1 MKIEELF
8 EGGSFRMQRR
18 KRNVFRMICLTAIV
32 LVFTLVLLAL
42 VSIVS
47 LVAGIIAD
55 ANAPEIPNADIG
67 PTDTIDIVDTKL
79 HNGSLLILD
88 EDNPYSGNK
97 PKLFNLQARTDR
109 PKIANGKD
117 NAYTVLKAKQNSFM
131 ATDAAASALNK
142 MIDGF
147 YKAKK
152 DDNIVIVNAYD
163 QSKAATQDPLFATGE
178 AFELKYFHDYENQGA
193 KDPRSIAN
201 VELYSWIYKNA
212 YKYGFVPFGGS
223 DSNIFRYVGMIH
235 STAMQE
241 KNLSFE
247 SYLNMLKNET
257 SPASPIPVKVGA
269 NLYAIYFLNKED
281 KHFVPIN
288 YSYEISGNNVDG
300 FIITVNLT
308 K

>member
-152 DDNIVIVNAYD
+152 YTIDEIKERNYNLDLCGFPYEEEEVLPPLELLNQYTEKRAALDKNIDNV
-163 QSKAATQDPLFATGE
+163 
-178 AFELKYFHDYENQGA
+178 
-193 KDPRSIAN
+193 
-201 VELYSWIYKNA
+201 
-212 YKYGFVPFGGS
+212 
-223 DSNIFRYVGMIH
+223 
-235 STAMQE
+235 
-241 KNLSFE
+241 LSQIKSLLE
-247 SYLNMLKNET
+247 
-257 SPASPIPVKVGA
+257 VK
-269 NLYAIYFLNKED
+269 
-281 KHFVPIN
+281 
-288 YSYEISGNNVDG
+288 
-300 FIITVNLT
+300 
-308 K
+308 